1 MANQEVMNQDASNLK
16 LNLKYKM
23 NLLIIMVVM
32 MPFALL
38 IDQKLSFHFLE
49 YKKNV
54 LQIINK

>member
-54 LQIINK
+54 L